1 MMLGEVIGLVENA
14 FAPVNDKLTLACTVA
29 DPVKAHVDGF
39 GSFLLDGVVGDARGS
54 RVVGGHR
61 SGRLL
66 VSEFFEGDSE
76 WACFTTIVEEGSKF
90 SFSGT
95 GKHFAHDVAH
105 DMDGAVVGRSWV
117 SGVWRFG
124 GVLGVAAEVVIAGCT
139 GASLGGGEI
148 GGITVNMEDHVAGVE
163 AYHSVGVGGTIIKSL
178 EDRLHGFG
186 SWGGLLGGVPRAAMM
201 VLSTARP

>member
-54 RVVGGHR
+54 CVVGGHR

-139 GASLGGGEI
+139 GASLGGG
-148 GGITVNMEDHVAGVE
+148 
-163 AYHSVGVGGTIIKSL
+163 
-178 EDRLHGFG
+178 
-186 SWGGLLGGVPRAAMM
+186 
-201 VLSTARP
+201 